1 MSYVYDKTIFTTLE
15 AVTCASCGVTFGIET
30 EHRSRLRENQN
41 TFYCPNGHSMWYSKE
56 ATEAFKLKQDLEN
69 QKRVLEESYERNR
82 RLQDQIKAEKIKTR
96 AQKAAKTRML
106 NRVKNGVCPCCNR
119 SFENLHRH
127 MKTMHPDV
135 KPEEYLPR

>member
-1 MSYVYDKTIFTTLE
+1 MSTIYDKTIFTKLE
-15 AVTCASCGVTFGIET
+15 AVTCVACGVTFGIET
-30 EHRSRLRENQN
+30 KHRSCLRENQN
-41 TFYCPNGHSMWYSKE
+41 TFYCPNGHSMWYPKE

-69 QKRVLEESYERNR
+69 QKRVLEEAYERNR

-96 AQKAAKTRML
+96 AQKGAKTRML